1 MLRKLKRSLRL
12 GGVAL
17 TLTAISWP
25 LAAVADET
33 EAPVA
38 PLTAEEKSAAEQPA
52 AEAPKPEAEKP
63 AAEMPAEEQ
72 PKAEMKPAEEKP
84 AAEKPEEK
92 PAAEPG
98 EKSAEFVKKFAE
110 WKSLLAKLRGL
121 QEEYRLADKSEL
133 VGIREQYDA
142 ALDQGEVLLT
152 EIKQAA
158 VAAFEEAPGANND
171 AVNFMILSGHDAQK
185 KDKNE
190 EAYEIGRKLIDNG
203 FENGPIYSMTIRA
216 AFGADRFDDAVAV
229 MEKAVE
235 YKKSSGD
242 EEFAPSEDAIGE
254 ANASMV
260 YRDFWKK
267 EQEIR
272 AKEAE
277 ADDLPRVRITT
288 EKGDMVIELFENEAP
303 QTVANFISLVKKGYY
318 DGLTFH
324 RVLENFMAQGGDPKG
339 DGTGGPGYQIFCE
352 CYKPNFRRHF
362 SGTLSM
368 AHAGRDTGGSQFF
381 ITFRPTPGLDGKHT
395 AFGRVIEGMDVLTDI
410 QRRDPEA
417 LNAADPEK
425 IIKAEVIRD
434 RGHDYQ
440 PTKVQ

>member
-12 GGVAL
+12 GSVAL

-25 LAAVADET
+25 LAAFADQA

-38 PLTAEEKSAAEQPA
+38 PLTAEEKAAAEKPA
-52 AEAPKPEAEKP
+52 AEAPKPEGEKP
-63 AAEMPAEEQ
+63 AAEMPAADK
-72 PKAEMKPAEEKP
+72 PKAETKP
-84 AAEKPEEK
+84 AAEKP
-92 PAAEPG
+92 PAEPG
-98 EKSAEFVKKFAE
+98 EKTAAFGKKFVE
-110 WKSLLAKLRGL
+110 WKSLLAELRGI
-121 QEEYRLADKSEL
+121 QEEYRLADEDKL
-133 VGIREQYDA
+133 AGIRKKYDA
-142 ALDQGEVLLT
+142 ALDQGEELLV

-158 VAAFEEAPGANND
+158 IEAFKEAPGANDD

-185 KDKNE
+185 KDKND
-190 EAYEIGRKLIDNG
+190 EAYEIGRMLIDNG

-216 AFGADRFDDAVAV
+216 AFGADRFDEAVEV
-229 MEKAVE
+229 LEKAAE
-235 YKKSSGD
+235 YRQTSGD
-242 EEFAPSEDAIGE
+242 KDFAPSEEAIGE
-254 ANASMV
+254 ANASAA
-260 YRDFWKK
+260 YREFWKK

-272 AKEAE
+272 AKEAA
-277 ADDLPRVRITT
+277 ADDLPRVRLTT
-288 EKGDMVIELFENEAP
+288 DHGEIVIELFENEAP

-324 RVLENFMAQGGDPKG
+324 RVLENFMAQGGDPVG

-381 ITFRPTPGLDGKHT
+381 ITFRPTPNLDGKHT
-395 AFGRVIEGMDVLTDI
+395 AFGRVIEGMDVVTDI

-417 LNAADPEK
+417 LNAPKPEK
-425 IIKAEVIRD
+425 IIKMEVIRD

-440 PTKVQ
+440 PTKVE